1 MTCDM
6 CHGQATTFGQNIPS
20 VLNSTSII
28 NQRNGEV
35 TLRAKAG
42 LTTKT
47 VVYVNNS
54 NTENSLLNEMDA
66 KRMGIIEVRVE
77 GSSKEVKIHWEKQT
91 KKVYG
96 LLGKDIPNEL
106 VADGVSQATSSHL
119 LMFSHFLQMKPF
131 RLVSSRQ
138 IRKWT

>member
-1 MTCDM
+1 MVKLQPLDKRFHPYGTR
-6 CHGQATTFGQNIPS
+6 QA
-20 VLNSTSII
+20 LSI
-28 NQRNGEV
+28 RGMGEV

-91 KKVYG
+91 KKVCG

-119 LMFSHFLQMKPF
+119 LQSS
-131 RLVSSRQ
+131 VTSSR
-138 IRKWT
+138 